1 MCARAFCRAPSAD
14 ENYQQLHTRH
24 AAPFVR
30 DVLRRFRAQ
39 QIAVREAS
47 AELGLGRSRFYELY
61 ASYLAACAKG
71 RGRTWSPLSSG
82 GDQRPPLADP
92 IAATLRK
99 LLSSTPPCSYSFTA
113 SEVLR
118 RHGCTIH
125 RATVRRWALR
135 QGLAPT
141 GPRKK
146 TRRPVRR
153 WQVQHIGQLWQYD
166 ASPHRWFPDQERQ
179 PSLLGLIDDHSRLI
193 SGARIYERE
202 NLPAHLDFLPAAFR
216 QHGLPLALYVDYHSF
231 FFTSQPGALTQLG
244 SALRFYQI
252 SLRYAP
258 TPQAK
263 GKIERTHDFW
273 QKRLPPI
280 FAAEQIA
287 TLPEANALLDK
298 LRHHHNAKEI
308 HRELR
313 STPQAAWNLALKEN
327 RSSLRPVPNCP
338 WWPYIWSLRS
348 QAKVDPEQ
356 RVSIG
361 SQRLRIERPCGSSV
375 TRCLHPNGDASVL
388 LHPPAHGKLPIL
400 LLHLSH
406 PKLQN

>member
-1 MCARAFCRAPSAD
+1 
-14 ENYQQLHTRH
+14 
-24 AAPFVR
+24 VR
-30 DVLRRFRAQ
+30 DVLRRFRAE
-39 QIAVREAS
+39 QISIRAAT

-61 ASYLAACAKG
+61 GTYLAACAK
-71 RGRTWSPLSSG
+71 RKARSWTPISSG
-82 GDQRPPLADP
+82 GNQRRPFPDP
-92 IAATLRK
+92 VANTLRK
-99 LLSSTPPCSYSFTA
+99 LLGAVPPCSYSFTA

-118 RHGCTIH
+118 RHGFTLH

-135 QGLAPT
+135 QGLVPL
-141 GPRKK
+141 GPRKNPP
-146 TRRPVRR
+146 RPVRR

-166 ASPHRWFPDQERQ
+166 ASPHRWFPGQERQ

-231 FFTSQPGALTQLG
+231 FFTSQPEALTQLG
-244 SALRFYQI
+244 SALRFYEV

-263 GKIERTHDFW
+263 GKIERSHDFW
-273 QKRLPPI
+273 QKRLPPL
-280 FAAEQIA
+280 FCAEQIT
-287 TLPEANALLDK
+287 TLPEANDLLEK

-313 STPQAAWNLALKEN
+313 STPQAAWDLALKEN
-327 RSSLRPVPNCP
+327 RSVLRAAPNCP
-338 WWPYIWSLRS
+338 WWPYVWSLRS
-348 QAKVDPEQ
+348 QTKVGPDQ
-356 RVSIG
+356 RIAVG
-361 SQRLRIERPCGSSV
+361 SQRFHIERPCGTSV

-388 LHPPAHGKLPIL
+388 LLPPAHGKLPTL
-400 LLHLSH
+400 LLNLSH
-406 PKLQN
+406 PK

>member
-1 MCARAFCRAPSAD
+1 
-14 ENYQQLHTRH
+14 
-24 AAPFVR
+24 
-30 DVLRRFRAQ
+30 VLRRFRAE
-39 QIAVREAS
+39 QISIRAAT

-61 ASYLAACAKG
+61 GTYLAACAK
-71 RGRTWSPLSSG
+71 RKARSWTPISSG
-82 GDQRPPLADP
+82 GNQRRPFPDP
-92 IAATLRK
+92 VANTLRK
-99 LLSSTPPCSYSFTA
+99 LLGAVPPCSYSFTA

-118 RHGCTIH
+118 RHGFTLH

-135 QGLAPT
+135 QGLVPL
-141 GPRKK
+141 GPRKNPP
-146 TRRPVRR
+146 RPVRR

-166 ASPHRWFPDQERQ
+166 ASPHRWFPGQERQ

-231 FFTSQPGALTQLG
+231 FFTSQPEALTQLG
-244 SALRFYQI
+244 SALRFYEV

-263 GKIERTHDFW
+263 GKIERSHDFW
-273 QKRLPPI
+273 QKRLPPL
-280 FAAEQIA
+280 FCAEQIT
-287 TLPEANALLDK
+287 TLPEANDLLEK

-313 STPQAAWNLALKEN
+313 STPQAAWDLALKEN
-327 RSSLRPVPNCP
+327 RSVLRAAPNCP
-338 WWPYIWSLRS
+338 WWPYVWSLRS
-348 QAKVDPEQ
+348 QTKVGPDQ
-356 RVSIG
+356 RIAVG
-361 SQRLRIERPCGSSV
+361 SQRFHIERPCGTSV

-388 LHPPAHGKLPIL
+388 LLPPAHGKLPTL
-400 LLHLSH
+400 LLNLSH
-406 PKLQN
+406 PK